1 MSFSAVPDA
10 TRFDARHRATRAPR
24 YCRIY
29 SSRHSP
35 ALWAVAIAISILINL
50 APSITHAD
58 VTIEP
63 RVGFH
68 GIFQL
73 GRPFPLEIE
82 LSNSGRPAQ
91 GTLDVRVWKGGVV
104 KGGAPYLVS

>member
-10 TRFDARHRATRAPR
+10 TRFDARATREPR

-35 ALWAVAIAISILINL
+35 ALWALAIAISILSNL

-73 GRPFPLEIE
+73 GRPFPLEI
-82 LSNSGRPAQ
+82 
-91 GTLDVRVWKGGVV
+91 
-104 KGGAPYLVS
+104 